1 MASASA
7 IAAGAATAATSGSK
21 RKRLRVSVTA
31 GLAFVLSAII
41 LWYAQL
47 LPLPDTA
54 SPSLSPPLVLLS
66 EEEKLAPMGS
76 SHNDKDG
83 GLTRLATLPPA
94 HLPTPVADSP
104 RLIVIGD
111 VHGQLD
117 ALEALLAKAEFSRA
131 RGDHVIFV
139 GDMVSKGPDSGGV
152 VDLAMSIKASAVR
165 GNHEDRVLRA
175 WEWEQERGQG
185 LFSSSEEEEDD
196 EQGEEEEEEEVDA
209 ERKKKGK
216 GKGKG
221 KKKHK
226 PSREDRATA
235 SRLTA
240 PQRAW
245 LDSLPVILRVG
256 PIAPYGD
263 VLVVHGGL
271 VPGLALADQDL
282 RAVMN
287 MRSLLRRRKL
297 KKSWRSR
304 TYLEKDEE
312 DEAVDDDVDV
322 YEEEDD
328 DYHHELEPYAQQQ
341 QQKQLAPAPE
351 HALVPSG
358 GHRGRPWSAVWNALQ
373 RQRAKDRGSKGEG
386 AGDRDREPTTTAV
399 IYGHDARVG
408 LSVREY
414 TLGLDSGCVAGGE
427 LTAAVFEAV
436 EVSGSEAEE
445 GEGEGKKEK
454 EKDKAVVIKR
464 RLVSVKCE
472 AYDWKG
478 GKKKKNKKNKD
489 KKKHKNG
496 KIKEGQ
502 EEVKEEEE
510 QEEEEEI

>member
-1 MASASA
+1 MAFASAT
-7 IAAGAATAATSGSK
+7 ATAAAASASGSK
-21 RKRLRVSVTA
+21 RKRRRVSATV

-47 LPLPDTA
+47 LPLSNTK
-54 SPSLSPPLVLLS
+54 SSSPPVLLS
-66 EEEKLAPMGS
+66 GEETLAPMGS
-76 SHNDKDG
+76 NHMDKDG
-83 GLTRLATLPPA
+83 GLKRLATLPAA

-104 RLIVIGD
+104 RLIVVGD
-111 VHGQLD
+111 VHGQLA
-117 ALEALLAKAEFSRA
+117 ALKALLSKVGFSRA

-152 VDLAMSIKASAVR
+152 VDLAMSIGASAVR

-175 WEWEQERGQG
+175 WEWEQEKGSQ
-185 LFSSSEEEEDD
+185 LSSSSEEEGD
-196 EQGEEEEEEEVDA
+196 EQEVEA
-209 ERKKKGK
+209 ERKRKGK
-216 GKGKG
+216 GKKI
-221 KKKHK
+221 KKHK

-240 PQRAW
+240 TQRAW
-245 LDSLPVILRVG
+245 IDSLPVILRVG

-271 VPGLALADQDL
+271 VPGLALEDQDL

-287 MRSLLRRRKL
+287 MRSLLRRQKL

-304 TYLEKDEE
+304 TFLDKDEE
-312 DEAVDDDVDV
+312 DMAVDALLWDDDDHEIDAYEEKDVD
-322 YEEEDD
+322 
-328 DYHHELEPYAQQQ
+328 LEPQ
-341 QQKQLAPAPE
+341 QQKQIIPAPE

-373 RQRAKDRGSKGEG
+373 RQRAKARGSEGESV
-386 AGDRDREPTTTAV
+386 DREPHPPTTAV

-414 TLGLDSGCVAGGE
+414 TLGLDSACVAGGE

-436 EVSGSEAEE
+436 EVSGSESGEKEVEE
-445 GEGEGKKEK
+445 VKGEGEGGNK
-454 EKDKAVVIKR
+454 KDKEIVIKR
-464 RLVSVKCE
+464 RLVSVDCE

-478 GKKKKNKKNKD
+478 GKGGRKKN
-489 KKKHKNG
+489 HKNG
-496 KIKEGQ
+496 KIKEQ
-502 EEVKEEEE
+502 DHEEG
-510 QEEEEEI
+510 EEEEEL

>member
-1 MASASA
+1 
-7 IAAGAATAATSGSK
+7 
-21 RKRLRVSVTA
+21 
-31 GLAFVLSAII
+31 
-41 LWYAQL
+41 
-47 LPLPDTA
+47 
-54 SPSLSPPLVLLS
+54 
-66 EEEKLAPMGS
+66 MGS
-76 SHNDKDG
+76 SHKDKDG

-104 RLIVIGD
+104 RLIVVGD

-117 ALEALLAKAEFSRA
+117 ALEALLAKAEFSRT

-175 WEWEQERGQG
+175 WEWEQERGRG
-185 LFSSSEEEEDD
+185 LFSSSEDDD
-196 EQGEEEEEEEVDA
+196 EQGEEEEVDA
-209 ERKKKGK
+209 ERKRKGK

-245 LDSLPVILRVG
+245 LGSLPVILRVG

-287 MRSLLRRRKL
+287 IRSLLRRRKL

-312 DEAVDDDVDV
+312 DEAVDDDDVDA
-322 YEEEDD
+322 YDEED
-328 DYHHELEPYAQQQ
+328 ELEPYAQQQQ

-373 RQRAKDRGSKGEG
+373 RQRAKARGSEG
-386 AGDRDREPTTTAV
+386 GGGGGDREPPTTTAV

-445 GEGEGKKEK
+445 GEGEGKKKEK
-454 EKDKAVVIKR
+454 EDKTVVIKR
-464 RLVSVKCE
+464 RLVSVECE

-478 GKKKKNKKNKD
+478 GKGGGGKKKKNKD
-489 KKKHKNG
+489 KKHKNG

-502 EEVKEEEE
+502 EEVKEE